1 MKWIED
7 RREHLIAANH
17 SRQQLHKIRAAVD
30 ADGVILAIDD
40 VYFHDQGAYVR
51 THAARVV
58 HMTAGILPGPYRV
71 PAYRAIGHFRLTNK
85 TPAATYRAP
94 GRYETTFV
102 RERLVDAIAAQLG
115 MDRVEIRRRNTIS
128 AAELPY
134 PRPLEA
140 LGEEIHYDTGVNVA
154 ELNLFSSF
162 LTPKAEAPRNAPWF
176 FSKNRT
182 ERKEEVAV
190 RRLDDV
196 LEACL
201 DGIASPRMYLKMDTQ
216 GFDLEVVKGAESVLP
231 SMLALQT
238 EISFK
243 SIYDEMPGFM
253 ESIKE
258 LQARGFDVTD
268 FLPVTSAVD
277 QLSAIE
283 MDCIMA
289 RSPQPKGPA
298 AGIRSSSGGAS

>member
-1 MKWIED
+1 MKFPDLQIVSNALHAVV
-7 RREHLIAANH
+7 RSSAYAVVSHLPKEWLQWSRSRIAI
-17 SRQQLHKIRAAVD
+17 KDIVD
-30 ADGVILAIDD
+30 KLAINCVLD
-40 VYFHDQGAYVR
+40 VGANRGQYGLLLRRMGYRGWILSFEPIQSNFQVLEQVAKR
-51 THAARVV
+51 HGPWRVY
-58 HMTAGILPGPYRV
+58 PY
-71 PAYRAIGHFRLTNK
+71 
-85 TPAATYRAP
+85 
-94 GRYETTFV
+94 
-102 RERLVDAIAAQLG
+102 
-115 MDRVEIRRRNTIS
+115 
-128 AAELPY
+128 
-134 PRPLEA
+134 A
-140 LGEEIHYDTGVNVA
+140 LGATNSRLEINVA